1 VTVRLSGKKAV
12 ITGGAGTIGYAVAE
26 RFLAEG
32 AQVLLVDR
40 DERAL
45 HEAVEALDAG
55 GVTACVADV
64 TQSASVQAYAR
75 QAATLFGSV
84 DIFFNNAGIE
94 GPTAQIGDFPEDGF
108 DRVMAVNV
116 KGVFL
121 GMKYLPPVMRDG
133 GSVIITSSIAGLKGS
148 GGFVAYT
155 ASKHAVIGIMRDTAI
170 DLAKRCIR
178 VNTVHPGF
186 VESQM
191 MLRIMRELKPG
202 VSDAELV
209 TGFEAHTRLGRF
221 VKPSE
226 VAALVAFLGSDDS
239 QMATGQTYVVDAGTL
254 L

>member
-1 VTVRLSGKKAV
+1 MRLSGKKAV
-12 ITGGAGTIGYAVAE
+12 ITGGAGNIGYAVAE

-32 AQVLLVDR
+32 AEVLLVDQ
-40 DERAL
+40 DERRL

-75 QAATLFGSV
+75 QAATLFGEV

-94 GPTAQIGDFPEDGF
+94 GPTAAIGEFPEDGF

-133 GSVIITSSIAGLKGS
+133 GSVIITSSIAGLTGS

-170 DLAKRCIR
+170 DLAKRRIR

-202 VSDAELV
+202 VGDAELV
-209 TGFEAHTRLGRF
+209 AGFEAHTRLGRF
-221 VKPSE
+221 VKPAE

-239 QMATGQTYVVDAGTL
+239 QMATGQTYVIDAGTL

>member
-1 VTVRLSGKKAV
+1 MRLSGKKAV
-12 ITGGAGTIGYAVAE
+12 ITGGAGDIGYAVAE
-26 RFLAEG
+26 RFIAEG
-32 AQVLLVDR
+32 AEVLLVDQ
-40 DERAL
+40 DERRL

-64 TQSASVQAYAR
+64 TRSASVQAYAN
-75 QAATLFGSV
+75 QAATLFGEV

-94 GPTAQIGDFPEDGF
+94 GPTAVIGEFPEDGF

-133 GSVIITSSIAGLKGS
+133 ASVIITSSIAGLMGS

-170 DLAKRCIR
+170 DLAKRRIR

-202 VSDAELV
+202 VADAELV
-209 TGFEAHTRLGRF
+209 AGFEAHTRLGRF

-226 VAALVAFLGSDDS
+226 VAAMVAFLGSDDS

>member
-1 VTVRLSGKKAV
+1 MRLSGKKAV
-12 ITGGAGTIGYAVAE
+12 ITGGAGNIGYAAAE

-45 HEAVEALDAG
+45 HEAVEALDSG

-64 TQSASVQAYAR
+64 TQSTSVQTYAK
-75 QAATLFGSV
+75 QAEKLYGKV

-94 GPTAQIGDFPEDGF
+94 GPTAPIGEFPEDGF

-121 GMKYLPPVMRDG
+121 GMKYLPPIMRDG
-133 GSVIITSSIAGLKGS
+133 GSVIITSSIAGLSGS

-170 DLAKRCIR
+170 DLAKRRIR

-202 VSDAELV
+202 VGDAELV
-209 TGFEAHTRLGRF
+209 AAYAAHTKLGRF

-226 VAALVAFLGSDDS
+226 VAALVVFLGSDES